1 MISAALYSCW
11 PLAAALILVCGCLAV
26 VACRMKPEQRR
37 SIFQL
42 HADERGSVQS
52 LSFVITAP
60 IFIMLMMLAVQIT
73 QLMIGEI
80 IVNYAAFSAAR
91 SASVYIPARIE
102 RPMIELE
109 NWLNLRQMAGH
120 EFDTSITFSPKLC
133 AIHRAAALACLPIA
147 PSRDLGKGDITET
160 VTQAIISAFNA
171 YSSSGQSNKRLPK
184 RLANKWAYAREAT
197 AVEVSTFHRRF
208 GTSQSSYQNE
218 PPLWDSNPL
227 NIEAYY
233 KPTEVGWRDE
243 ITVKVTHNF
252 ALLPGPGRLLA
263 RTTGTDPN
271 SAANRIQ
278 TRSGVYYV
286 PISASATMVPA
297 GEKSIAPYIHQPYWP

>member
-26 VACRMKPEQRR
+26 VARRMKPEQRR

-120 EFDTSITFSPKLC
+120 I
-133 AIHRAAALACLPIA
+133 
-147 PSRDLGKGDITET
+147 
-160 VTQAIISAFNA
+160 
-171 YSSSGQSNKRLPK
+171 
-184 RLANKWAYAREAT
+184 
-197 AVEVSTFHRRF
+197 
-208 GTSQSSYQNE
+208 
-218 PPLWDSNPL
+218 
-227 NIEAYY
+227 
-233 KPTEVGWRDE
+233 
-243 ITVKVTHNF
+243 
-252 ALLPGPGRLLA
+252 
-263 RTTGTDPN
+263 
-271 SAANRIQ
+271 
-278 TRSGVYYV
+278 RSGRRHAV
-286 PISASATMVPA
+286 ANQT
-297 GEKSIAPYIHQPYWP
+297 

>member
-1 MISAALYSCW
+1 VISAALYSCW

-26 VACRMKPEQRR
+26 VARRMKPEQRR

-120 EFDTSITFSPKLC
+120 EFDTSITFSPKIC

-184 RLANKWAYAREAT
+184 RLANKWAYALEAT

-286 PISASATMVPA
+286 PISASATMVPE